1 MHAPLAGRHAHGIAA
16 LLCGLLVT
24 GCAPERVP
32 GSTVSQGDAGIAF
45 HRELAALRGAGMS
58 SGGRGGTSTSG
69 ASYGGGSSS
78 SARASD
84 AFALEVPDLRP
95 GGRACDWVAVAEPA
109 ASLEVAQPSMERA
122 RSSGAEAW
130 VTANCVTAGELR

>member
-1 MHAPLAGRHAHGIAA
+1 MHAPLAGRHARGIAV
-16 LLCGLLVT
+16 LLCGVLT
-24 GCAPERVP
+24 AACAPARVP

-45 HRELAALRGAGMS
+45 HDELAALRGAGS
-58 SGGRGGTSTSG
+58 SAGGRGGIATSG

-78 SARASD
+78 SARGTD

-109 ASLEVAQPSMERA
+109 SGLETAQPSMQRA
-122 RSSGAEAW
+122 RVSDTDAW
-130 VTANCVTAGELR
+130 IAANCVTSGELK

>member
-1 MHAPLAGRHAHGIAA
+1 MHAHRCGRHARGIAA
-16 LLCGLLVT
+16 LLCGALT
-24 GCAPERVP
+24 AACAPDRVP

-45 HRELAALRGAGMS
+45 HRELAALRGAGPY

-78 SARASD
+78 SMRASG

-95 GGRACDWVAVAEPA
+95 GGRACDWLAAAEPA
-109 ASLEVAQPSMERA
+109 LGQEAAQPPVERA
-122 RSSGAEAW
+122 RGVDTEAW
-130 VTANCVTAGELR
+130 VSANCATAGELK

>member
-1 MHAPLAGRHAHGIAA
+1 MRAPLAGRHARGIAV
-16 LLCGLLVT
+16 LLCGVLT
-24 GCAPERVP
+24 AACAPARVP

-45 HRELAALRGAGMS
+45 HRELAALRGAGS
-58 SGGRGGTSTSG
+58 SAGGRGGISTSG

-95 GGRACDWVAVAEPA
+95 GGRACDWVAATEPTSGQEA
-109 ASLEVAQPSMERA
+109 AQPSMERA
-122 RSSGAEAW
+122 RSSNTDAW
-130 VTANCVTAGELR
+130 ITANCVTAGELK

>member
-1 MHAPLAGRHAHGIAA
+1 MHAHLSGKSARGIAA
-16 LLCGLLVT
+16 VLCGLLT
-24 GCAPERVP
+24 TACAPDRVP

-45 HRELAALRGAGMS
+45 HRELAALRGAGGF

-78 SARASD
+78 SARAST

-95 GGRACDWVAVAEPA
+95 GGRACDWVTAVEPA
-109 ASLEVAQPSMERA
+109 SAQEAAQPSMERV
-122 RSSGAEAW
+122 RGAGTDAW
-130 VTANCVTAGELR
+130 VAANCGTTGELR

>member
-1 MHAPLAGRHAHGIAA
+1 MHAHRCGRHARGIAA
-16 LLCGLLVT
+16 LLCGALT
-24 GCAPERVP
+24 AACAPDRVP

-45 HRELAALRGAGMS
+45 HRELAALRGAGPY

-78 SARASD
+78 STRASA

-95 GGRACDWVAVAEPA
+95 GGRACDWIGAAEPA
-109 ASLEVAQPSMERA
+109 AGPEVAQPTMERTRITA
-122 RSSGAEAW
+122 LELW
-130 VTANCVTAGELR
+130 VSANCATAGELK

>member
-1 MHAPLAGRHAHGIAA
+1 MLTAA
-16 LLCGLLVT
+16 
-24 GCAPERVP
+24 CAPERVP

-45 HRELAALRGAGMS
+45 HRELAALRGAGTA

-84 AFALEVPDLRP
+84 AFALEAPDLRP
-95 GGRACDWVAVAEPA
+95 GGRACDWVAAAEPA
-109 ASLEVAQPSMERA
+109 SGPEAAQPSMDRA
-122 RSSGAEAW
+122 RGNSTDAW
-130 VTANCVTAGELR
+130 VAANCVTTGELK